1 MQHPVLPLVRDRPRQ
16 FQQATFP
23 NDLYPT
29 CNERHIK
36 MSFIYSIE
44 RPVSLAYNMAQI
56 ELDNRK
62 RFRVI
67 IAVNDA
73 VGRTL
78 SLYDETVTLRGIR
91 KMMKPVVKVQPNNVL
106 ANMIRPASWTVI
118 IEQDDYIKVR
128 TVPFKKP
135 TLR

>member
-1 MQHPVLPLVRDRPRQ
+1 
-16 FQQATFP
+16 
-23 NDLYPT
+23 
-29 CNERHIK
+29 

>member
-1 MQHPVLPLVRDRPRQ
+1 M
-16 FQQATFP
+16 
-23 NDLYPT
+23 
-29 CNERHIK
+29 
-36 MSFIYSIE
+36 
-44 RPVSLAYNMAQI
+44 SLAYNMAQN

-67 IAVNDA
+67 IAINDA

-78 SLYDETVTLRGIR
+78 SIYDETVTLRGIR
-91 KMMKPVVKVQPNNVL
+91 KMMKPVVKVQPNNTL

-128 TVPFKKP
+128 TVPFKKAP
-135 TLR
+135 LR